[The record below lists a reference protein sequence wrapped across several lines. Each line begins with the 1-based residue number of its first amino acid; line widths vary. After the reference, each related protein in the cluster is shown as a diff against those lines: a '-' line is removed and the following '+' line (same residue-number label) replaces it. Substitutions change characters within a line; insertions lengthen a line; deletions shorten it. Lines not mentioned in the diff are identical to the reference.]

1 MMRHLMSWWKKQVE
15 VIRLLALC
23 LKAPHLHQFHLHK
36 GIISRLK
43 IFNQKTFHLVDYNL
57 LTNSSLE
64 FILYF

>member
-23 LKAPHLHQFHLHK
+23 LKVPHLHQLHLHK
-36 GIISRLK
+36 GIISHLK
-43 IFNQKTFHLVDYNL
+43 CFNHLVDYNL

>member
-23 LKAPHLHQFHLHK
+23 LKAPHLHQLHLHK
-36 GIISRLK
+36 GIISHIK
-43 IFNQKTFHLVDYNL
+43 IFNQDYNL
-57 LTNSSLE
+57 VTNSSLE